1 MIFPTFRTEMAKQ
14 LRRTRTYL
22 ALSLTVLLPLIIT
35 IAIRFNNNERN
46 SEGDTLFRLARQSG
60 LVVPAAALFFM
71 SQIFLAGVVASFAG
85 DAVAGEATTGNL
97 RYVLVRPIG
106 RARLLAAKLAMSM
119 TFLVIATL
127 LVVVTGLIAGGIA
140 FGWHRVD
147 IDFFDF
153 SFHQSQG
160 QLVQHLAI
168 GTAYVA
174 WGMTAVV
181 GICLMVSVL
190 TDSAGG
196 AIGAGIFMFI
206 VSEVLDA
213 IPQLGFLRYGLPTH
227 YLNEWRSL
235 ITQAHASGELVRGVI
250 VQIPYLIVFLGV
262 AFWWFGR
269 KDISS

>member
-1 MIFPTFRTEMAKQ
+1 MTFPTFRTEMAKQ
-14 LRRTRTYL
+14 VRRTRTYL
-22 ALSLTVLLPLIIT
+22 ALSLTVVLPLIIT
-35 IAIRFNNNERN
+35 IAIRFNNNRHN
-46 SEGDTLFRLARQSG
+46 AEGDSLFRLAHESG

-97 RYVLVRPIG
+97 RYLLVRPIG
-106 RARLLAAKLAMSM
+106 RARLLGAKLAMSL

-127 LVVVTGLIAGGIA
+127 LIVLTGLIAGGLA
-140 FGWHRVD
+140 FGWHGVNLE
-147 IDFFDF
+147 FFPF
-153 SFHQSQG
+153 TFQQSAT
-160 QLVQHLAI
+160 QLLEHLAV

-174 WGMTAVV
+174 WGMTSVV
-181 GICLMVSVL
+181 AICLMVSVL

-213 IPQLGFLRYGLPTH
+213 VPQLGFLRYGLPTH
-227 YLNEWRSL
+227 YLNEWRTL
-235 ITQAHASGELVRGVI
+235 ITDAHASSELVRGVV
-250 VQIPYLIVFLGV
+250 VQIPYLVVFLGV
-262 AFWWFGR
+262 AFWWFAR